1 MTKRRHQNGGLRK
14 VCGCPRRTWP
24 KCRHGWHL
32 NYKPR
37 GGPAYRLSLDVEA
50 GTHLASKTEAAKL
63 ANTIRTQIDDG
74 TFRRRG
80 DAPPRET
87 SPATADAIT
96 LTKLGETY
104 FERRD
109 TRVTANDRSYLRRL
123 CAAVVD
129 DTSLGDRQ
137 IGLLTT
143 DLFETFFASLRQ
155 AGFAPSTLNK
165 YRHFVSGLLRW
176 AVKKQYLGRNPL
188 DGAETITHVSE
199 KGSRRSR
206 RLEPDRVE
214 DDGTKHPGEEARLLA
229 AAGPWLQRLII
240 GALESGMRRGELLQL
255 TWRDV
260 DLKRREL
267 IVRAAT
273 SKTRTLRR
281 LPISQR
287 LAAVLEMARLDPHG
301 QPFGPDAFVFGD
313 AIGRRVATPKKSW
326 ESATLRAHGYVPEW
340 ITGGKL
346 STASRA
352 ALRRIDLHF
361 HDLRHEAGSRFIEA
375 GWPVHHVASMLG
387 HADLKQTSTYLNVTR
402 LGLQESMRR
411 FIDEPSARCNPVAND
426 PATEPQ
432 PVCNTADSPAEKLLV
447 N

>member
-1 MTKRRHQNGGLRK
+1 MTRRRHQNNGLRK

-24 KCRHGWHL
+24 KCRHSWYL
-32 NYKPR
+32 NYKRR
-37 GGPAYRLSLDVEA
+37 GGLPYRLSLDVEA
-50 GTHLASKTEAAKL
+50 GTHLAGKTEAAKL

-80 DAPPRET
+80 ELPPQPEA
-87 SPATADAIT
+87 PATADAIT
-96 LTKLGETY
+96 LTKLGEIY
-104 FERRD
+104 FERRG
-109 TRVTANDRSYLRRL
+109 RPVTVNDRGHLRKL
-123 CAAVVD
+123 CAAVVA
-129 DTSLGDRQ
+129 DTPLGDQ
-137 IGLLTT
+137 PLGLLTA
-143 DLFETFFASLRQ
+143 DVLEVFFGQLQAS
-155 AGFAPSTLNK
+155 GKAPATRNK
-165 YRHFVSGLLRW
+165 YRLFVSGLLAW
-176 AVKKQYLGRNPL
+176 AVKKSYLPRNPL

-206 RLEPDRVE
+206 RLDPDRVE

-240 GALESGMRRGELLQL
+240 GAIESGMRRGELLQL

-301 QPFGPDAFVFGD
+301 EPFEPDDFVFGD
-313 AIGRRVATPKKSW
+313 TIGHRVATPKKAW
-326 ESATLRAHGYVPEW
+326 ETAVLKAHGHAPEW
-340 ITGGKL
+340 LQGGKL
-346 STASRA
+346 SPASRA
-352 ALRRIDLHF
+352 QLRRIDLHF
-361 HDLRHEAGSRFIEA
+361 HDLRHEAGSRLIEA
-375 GWPVHHVASMLG
+375 GWPVHHVSEMLG
-387 HADLKQTSTYLNVTR
+387 HADLKQTTTYLNATR
-402 LGLQESMRR
+402 LGLAESMRR
-411 FIDEPSARCNPVAND
+411 FIDEPSARCNPVANE
-426 PATEPQ
+426 PATEHP
-432 PVCNTADSPAEKLLV
+432 PACNAIDTPAEKVLV